1 MHIFVSLFLTISLL
15 LSSAP
20 LRSAAEQTES
30 PISTETSDDASMDT
44 QTEVLTVTEA
54 DSNVP
59 DTGAVNISAPSAVLM
74 ESSTGTILY
83 DKDAH
88 AVLRPASITKIMT
101 LILIFDALEKQ
112 AISLEDEVSVS
123 EHAASMGGSQVF
135 LEPGEIQ
142 TVDTMIKCIS
152 VASAND
158 ACVAMAEFIA
168 GSEEAFVMQM
178 NERAAGLGMT
188 DTNFVN
194 CCGLDVDGHVTS
206 AYDVALMSRELIT
219 RYPQIHDYTTI
230 WMENITHVTRR
241 GSSEFGLTNTNKLI
255 KQYPYAN
262 GLKTGSTGLAK
273 YCVSATAK
281 KDDIQLIAVIMAAPD
296 YKIRFQDA
304 SSLLNYGF
312 GICRL
317 YQDNSPAPLP
327 TLTVKGG
334 TLDNVSLRYE
344 GNFSYLDTAGS
355 DLNAITREIQLPE
368 EVSAPIEEG
377 AEAGRVVYQLNG
389 KEIGSLRILYS
400 SGVEKASFKDYL
412 MRTLELCFSL

>member
-1 MHIFVSLFLTISLL
+1 MHVFISLFLTISLL
-15 LSSAP
+15 STAP
-20 LRSAAEQTES
+20 LRYAAEQTEL
-30 PISTETSDDASMDT
+30 STETTDDASADT
-44 QTEVLTVTEA
+44 PAEVPTVNEA
-54 DSNVP
+54 DP
-59 DTGAVNISAPSAVLM
+59 GAADSSGVNISAPSAVLM
-74 ESSTGTILY
+74 ESSTSTILY
-83 DKDAH
+83 DKDSH

-112 AISLEDEVSVS
+112 AISLTDEVTVS
-123 EHAASMGGSQVF
+123 EHAASMGGSQVY
-135 LEPGEIQ
+135 LEPGEVQ

-194 CCGLDVDGHVTS
+194 CCGLDTDGHVTS

-230 WMENITHVTRR
+230 WMENITHVTKR

-317 YQDNSPAPLP
+317 YQDTSPAPLP
-327 TLTVKGG
+327 ALTVKGG
-334 TLDNVSLRYE
+334 IEDSVGLRYE
-344 GNFSYLDTAGS
+344 GSFSYLDTAGS
-355 DLNAITREIQLPE
+355 DLSAITREIQLPE
-368 EVSAPIEEG
+368 EVSAPVEKG
-377 AEAGRVVYQLNG
+377 GEAGRVVYQLNG
-389 KEIGSLRILYS
+389 NEIGAVRILYD
-400 SGVEKASFKDYL
+400 SGVAKASYKDYL
-412 MRTLELCFSL
+412 MRILELCFSL

>member
-1 MHIFVSLFLTISLL
+1 MHTLISAFLSISLL
-15 LSSAP
+15 LTSVP
-20 LRSAAEQTES
+20 LSLAAERDSLPEAET
-30 PISTETSDDASMDT
+30 PIQAEPQEQNAISGEAG
-44 QTEVLTVTEA
+44 VT
-54 DSNVP
+54 
-59 DTGAVNISAPSAVLM
+59 ISAPSAVLM

-101 LILIFDALEKQ
+101 LILIFDALDKQ
-112 AISLEDEVSVS
+112 TISLEDEVPVS

-168 GSEEAFVMQM
+168 GSEEAFVTQM
-178 NERAAGLGMT
+178 NERAAALGMA

-194 CCGLDVDGHVTS
+194 CCGLNVDGHVTS
-206 AYDVALMSRELIT
+206 AYDIALMSRELIT
-219 RYPQIHDYTTI
+219 RYPQIHDYCTI
-230 WMENITHVTRR
+230 WMDTITHVTRK

-262 GLKTGSTGLAK
+262 GLKTGYTSQAK
-273 YCVSATAK
+273 SCVSATAK
-281 KDDIQLIAVIMAAPD
+281 KDDIQLIAVIMAA
-296 YKIRFQDA
+296 QDSQTRSA
-304 SSLLNYGF
+304 DATALLDYGF

-317 YQDNSPAPLP
+317 YQDSDLSPLAPLP
-327 TLTVKGG
+327 LKGG
-334 TLDNVSLRYE
+334 KEDSVTLHYE

-355 DLNAITREIQLPE
+355 DLNAITKEIQLPE
-368 EVSAPIEEG
+368 EASAPVKAG
-377 AEAGRVVYQLNG
+377 DEAGRIIYKLG
-389 KEIGSLRILYS
+389 DKELGSLRILYDIT
-400 SGVEKASFKDYL
+400 VEKATYKDYL
-412 MRTLELCFSL
+412 LRTLELYFSL